1 MGRRGASG
9 MSQRM
14 NASGWAGLSGSV
26 TYAVGFDVL
35 LCDRLFGGCLEYA
48 DGFRGQSRRRRRICP
63 PVIRR

>member
-1 MGRRGASG
+1 

-14 NASGWAGLSGSV
+14 NAGGWAGLSGSV